1 MSNDEL
7 SQILVAVLGI
17 MIFIFFILVA
27 IFIILK
33 IREKQQNQRTKD
45 ILEESETKNKKAEK
59 KQARIVDS
67 SYTKQSIMD
76 FMEFDKI
83 EDNMIVQKKGRRY
96 LMVVEC
102 QGINYDLMSK
112 AEKIGVEEGFQQ
124 FLNTLRHPI
133 QIYIQTRTVNLEN
146 SISTYKDKIKEIE
159 NDYNQMLFRYNQ
171 MRNAGTYDRTELDKA
186 FYELTKRKNLLEY
199 GKDILANTE
208 KMSLNKSILNKKYY
222 VIIPY
227 FAEETGD
234 TKYDYEEIKNMA
246 FSELYTKSQS
256 IIRTLSSCSV
266 SGKILS
272 SQELAE
278 LLYVAY
284 NRDESEAFSI
294 KRALQAGYE
303 ELYSTAP
310 DVYEKKIRVLDEEIE
325 KQAIELA
332 NQTIEHVKSRPQ
344 QIAEEKEDNMQE
356 LIRKMAEM
364 VLNENRQY
372 VGDDVAEAAINKIN
386 ETEEEGD
393 NEDEQ
398 SKEKTTSRRK
408 RKTTK

>member
-27 IFIILK
+27 IFIVLK

-59 KQARIVDS
+59 KQSRIVDS

-332 NQTIEHVKSRPQ
+332 NQTIEQVKSRPQ

>member
-1 MSNDEL
+1 MANDEL
-7 SQILVAVLGI
+7 SQVLVMVLGI
-17 MIFIFFILVA
+17 MIFIFFVLLA

-33 IREKQQNQRTKD
+33 MREKQQNEKVEDIISSNTQGKKGKD
-45 ILEESETKNKKAEK
+45 K
-59 KQARIVDS
+59 KQPRIVDS
-67 SYTKQSIMD
+67 SYTKQSILD
-76 FMEFDKI
+76 FMQFDKI
-83 EDNMIVQKKGRRY
+83 EDNMIIQKKGRRY

-146 SISTYKDKIKEIE
+146 SISTYKEKVKEIE

-171 MRNAGTYDRTELDKA
+171 MRNDQTQSRSEVEKA
-186 FYELTKRKNLLEY
+186 FYEVTKRKNLLEY
-199 GKDILANTE
+199 GRDILANTE

-222 VIIPY
+222 IIIPY
-227 FAEETGD
+227 FVEDAGD
-234 TKYDYEEIKNMA
+234 IKYDYDEIRNMA

-266 SGKILS
+266 NGKILS

-284 NRDESEAFSI
+284 NRDESEVFGI
-294 KRALQAGYE
+294 KKALQAGYE

-310 DVYEKKIRVLDEEIE
+310 DVYEKKIKALDEEIE

-332 NQTIEHVKSRPQ
+332 NKTIEQVKSKPQ
-344 QIAEEKEDNMQE
+344 QMAEEKETSMDE

-364 VLNENRQY
+364 VLNDNRQY
-372 VGDDVAEAAINKIN
+372 VGDDVAEAAINKIK

-393 NEDEQ
+393 NDNEQ
-398 SKEKTTSRRK
+398 SKKKTTSIRK
-408 RKTTK
+408 RKTSK

>member
-303 ELYSTAP
+303 ESYSTAP

-332 NQTIEHVKSRPQ
+332 NQTIEQVKSRPQ

>member
-59 KQARIVDS
+59 KQSRIVDS

-332 NQTIEHVKSRPQ
+332 NQTIEQVKSRPQ
-344 QIAEEKEDNMQE
+344 QISEEKEDNMQE

>member
-133 QIYIQTRTVNLEN
+133 QIYIQTR
-146 SISTYKDKIKEIE
+146 
-159 NDYNQMLFRYNQ
+159 
-171 MRNAGTYDRTELDKA
+171 
-186 FYELTKRKNLLEY
+186 
-199 GKDILANTE
+199 
-208 KMSLNKSILNKKYY
+208 
-222 VIIPY
+222 
-227 FAEETGD
+227 
-234 TKYDYEEIKNMA
+234 
-246 FSELYTKSQS
+246 
-256 IIRTLSSCSV
+256 
-266 SGKILS
+266 
-272 SQELAE
+272 
-278 LLYVAY
+278 
-284 NRDESEAFSI
+284 
-294 KRALQAGYE
+294 
-303 ELYSTAP
+303 
-310 DVYEKKIRVLDEEIE
+310 
-325 KQAIELA
+325 KQ
-332 NQTIEHVKSRPQ
+332 H
-344 QIAEEKEDNMQE
+344 
-356 LIRKMAEM
+356 
-364 VLNENRQY
+364 
-372 VGDDVAEAAINKIN
+372 
-386 ETEEEGD
+386 
-393 NEDEQ
+393 
-398 SKEKTTSRRK
+398 
-408 RKTTK
+408 

>member
-1 MSNDEL
+1 MANDEL
-7 SQILVAVLGI
+7 SQVLVMVLGI
-17 MIFIFFILVA
+17 MIFIFFVLLA

-33 IREKQQNQRTKD
+33 MREKQQNEKVEDFISSNAQ
-45 ILEESETKNKKAEK
+45 EK
-59 KQARIVDS
+59 KRKDKKQPRIVDS
-67 SYTKQSIMD
+67 SYTKQSILD
-76 FMEFDKI
+76 FMQFDKI
-83 EDNMIVQKKGRRY
+83 EDNMIIQKKGRRY

-146 SISTYKDKIKEIE
+146 SISTYKEKVKQIE

-171 MRNAGTYDRTELDKA
+171 MRNDQTQSRSEVEKA
-186 FYELTKRKNLLEY
+186 FYEVTKRKNLLEY
-199 GKDILANTE
+199 GRDILANTE

-222 VIIPY
+222 IIIPY
-227 FAEETGD
+227 FVEDAGD
-234 TKYDYEEIKNMA
+234 IKYDYDEIRNMA

-266 SGKILS
+266 NGKILS

-284 NRDESEAFSI
+284 NRDESEVFGI
-294 KRALQAGYE
+294 KKALQAGYE

-310 DVYEKKIRVLDEEIE
+310 DVYEKKIKALDEEIE

-332 NQTIEHVKSRPQ
+332 NKTIEQVKSKPQ
-344 QIAEEKEDNMQE
+344 QMAEEKETSMDE

-364 VLNENRQY
+364 VLNDNRQY
-372 VGDDVAEAAINKIN
+372 VGDDVAEAAINKIK

-393 NEDEQ
+393 NDNEQ
-398 SKEKTTSRRK
+398 SKKKTTSIRK
-408 RKTTK
+408 RKTSK